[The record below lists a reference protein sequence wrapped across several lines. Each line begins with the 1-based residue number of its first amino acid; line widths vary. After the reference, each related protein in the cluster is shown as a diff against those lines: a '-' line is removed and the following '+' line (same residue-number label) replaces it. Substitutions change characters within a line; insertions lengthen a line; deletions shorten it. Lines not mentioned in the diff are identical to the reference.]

1 MRIILM
7 LVGAAVLAYF
17 ITLGVRAFVSQS
29 QKKKRK

>member
-17 ITLGVRAFVSQS
+17 ITLGVHAFISQP